1 MTERASKSAKEDT
14 CREISE
20 PRPMF
25 PCNRD
30 VTAGRFEERLECTG
44 QALMAESSTKPDAQ
58 DKCATQ

>member
-1 MTERASKSAKEDT
+1 
-14 CREISE
+14 
-20 PRPMF
+20 MF

-30 VTAGRFEERLECTG
+30 VTAGRFEERLESTG